1 MKFLMVSEDGIGA
14 HILKMIENEG
24 NEVSLYIKRPD
35 CRDMWSGLLPKA
47 KKVAPTR
54 DTVVI
59 FDTSGFGKL
68 ADKLRKSG
76 VPVVGGSA
84 FADRLEEDRQFG
96 LDLMVEAGIKVPFS
110 KEFDKFDG
118 IEDFLGAHEG
128 IRFVFKPSGK
138 NLPSFL
144 TYVSCDGED
153 LLEYV
158 AYVEKNYGKDV
169 ESFVLQEF
177 VEGVAVSTELWC
189 DGERFIRPAIHDLE
203 LKAFM
208 DGCLGPATGCA
219 GNLIWIEDGSCRISS
234 NGLAKVESQVVDA
247 GHVGPMD
254 LNAIVNDEGVW
265 GLEWTPR
272 FGYDSTPVQMP
283 MFNREIGQFF
293 SDIARGQLD
302 YDMPLKDEF
311 GAGVRFSIPPYPLEP
326 HAVVDAQKV
335 RPNGGI
341 PIRGLTE
348 KNAGSFFFYEV
359 MEEDGKL
366 IHCPGTGILGVA
378 MGVSSRPREAWDLA
392 YDALSSLKVPE
403 LQYRLDL
410 SEKICSMY
418 RQVEAQDG
426 VSVGTIPE
434 IELEEAEVEEDE
446 HGQ

>member
-14 HILKMIENEG
+14 HVLKMIENEG

-35 CRDMWSGLLPKA
+35 CRDMWDGLLPKV
-47 KKVAPTR
+47 KKVNPTK

-68 ADKLRKSG
+68 ADKLARAG
-76 VPVVGGSA
+76 IPVVGGSA

-110 KEFDKFDG
+110 QEFDKFDG
-118 IEDFLGAHEG
+118 IEEFLASHDEG
-128 IRFVFKPSGK
+128 RFVFKPSGK

-144 TYVSCDGED
+144 TYVSCDNDD

-189 DGERFIRPAIHDLE
+189 DGEKFIRPAIHDLE

-219 GNLIWIEDGSCRISS
+219 GNLLWTESGSCRISS
-234 NGLAKVESQVVDA
+234 SGLARVESQVVA
-247 GHVGPMD
+247 SGHVGPMD
-254 LNAIVNDEGVW
+254 LNAIVNDDGVW

-272 FGYDSTPVQMP
+272 FGYDSTPVQMF
-283 MFNREIGQFF
+283 MFNKEVGKFF
-293 SDIARGQLD
+293 SDIARKQLD

-326 HAVVDAQKV
+326 PAVGDAQKV

-341 PIRGLTE
+341 PIRGLTD

-359 MEEDGKL
+359 MEDDGKL
-366 IHCPGTGILGVA
+366 VHCPGTGILGVA
-378 MGVSSRPREAWDLA
+378 VGVCCKPWEAWELA
-392 YDALSSLKVPE
+392 YGALGDLKVPE
-403 LQYRLDL
+403 LQYRTDL
-410 SEKICSMY
+410 SDKIGCLY
-418 RQVEAQDG
+418 HKVEAQDG
-426 VSVGTIPE
+426 VSIGAIPE
-434 IELEEAEVEEDE
+434 IELEETLGEEVS
-446 HGQ
+446 GQ